1 MFFPET
7 KRMIYCKN
15 HVNNTNN
22 IELLN
27 AGISNDI
34 VWDKTRK
41 RVLSDFY
48 NMLGLILYSF
58 CTADCTLMVEYNWMT
73 KAFIDRNIFV
83 SPSKLFYTSSGPL
96 GLIPTDSC
104 SVYGTGRIHCK
115 HTLSVNYQRAIN
127 RVENEPHY
135 FVATQTSS
143 AICAQLCSN
152 RCTFLCL

>member
-83 SPSKLFYTSSGPL
+83 SPSK
-96 GLIPTDSC
+96 
-104 SVYGTGRIHCK
+104 
-115 HTLSVNYQRAIN
+115 
-127 RVENEPHY
+127 
-135 FVATQTSS
+135 
-143 AICAQLCSN
+143 
-152 RCTFLCL
+152 